1 VLLNLQEPSGLVAAA
16 NMMVV
21 LHVAAAWQVFA
32 MPIFD
37 SIETALRRAM
47 RSPPRPLVLRLL
59 VRSAYVAAVTL
70 VACMLPFFGEL
81 M

>member
-1 VLLNLQEPSGLVAAA
+1 
-16 NMMVV
+16 
-21 LHVAAAWQVFA
+21 